1 MPNPRFVAGLA
12 AVTGLLTAVSPSRAE
27 GQAKTAAI
35 TGRVTNF
42 DGAPVPGAR
51 VVLVTLRKTV
61 ATDSVGRFAFRELKA
76 GPYRLQANLIGY
88 PPLYSL
94 IQINDGE
101 LKDVEFRVDSA
112 GQLLPTIFVE
122 GEPQPELIRNLTTF
136 ERRQSAGHGRF
147 ITRED
152 IVRRNPMRIMDM
164 IRFLPGVRSDCRG
177 FTCQIRLNQD
187 PTGCPP
193 AIFMD
198 DQHTNIAVLDN
209 TPPMDIEGL
218 EIYRGPAETPP
229 ELNNEIARC
238 GGAIVLWTRR
248 GERRDR

>member
-1 MPNPRFVAGLA
+1 MLESKVVFRLA
-12 AVTGLLTAVSPSRAE
+12 AFAVLLVAVFPNRADGQVNTAV
-27 GQAKTAAI
+27 I
-35 TGRVTNF
+35 TGRVHNF

-51 VVLVTLRKTV
+51 VILVNLRKTV
-61 ATDSVGRFAFRELKA
+61 ATDSVGRFAFTDLRPGA
-76 GPYRLQANLIGY
+76 YRLEANLIGY
-88 PPLYSL
+88 PPLYAL
-94 IQINDGE
+94 IQINEGE
-101 LKDVEFRVDSA
+101 RKDVEFRTDSV

-122 GEPQPELIRNLTTF
+122 GESQPDLIKPLTTF

-147 ITRED
+147 ITREE

-164 IRFLPGVRSDCRG
+164 IRFLPGVRADCRG

-193 AIFMD
+193 AFFID

-209 TPPMDIEGL
+209 TPPVDIEGVEL
-218 EIYRGPAETPP
+218 YRGPSQTPP
-229 ELNNEIARC
+229 ELNNEVARC
-238 GGAIVLWTRR
+238 GGAVVIWTRR